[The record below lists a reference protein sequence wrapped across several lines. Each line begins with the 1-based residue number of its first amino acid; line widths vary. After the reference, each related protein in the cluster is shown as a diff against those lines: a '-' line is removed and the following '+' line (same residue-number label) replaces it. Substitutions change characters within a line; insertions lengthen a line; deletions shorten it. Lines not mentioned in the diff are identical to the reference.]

1 MSTLSKI
8 EWPAIRSLAEDRSI
22 VIKKADQGFRVVVLD
37 RLDCLSEAEKELGDK
52 NICRDFLSVTKCFVI
67 WYKEVMFLKLKRKGS
82 ISEKETKNFVYD
94 CKNTSNLGNLCFL
107 PKLHEILFN
116 IPGRPVISKS
126 CNVKE
131 LVLYQRYMGFYRKY

>member
-52 NICRDFLSVTKCFVI
+52 NIYRDFLSVTKCFVI
-67 WYKEVMFLKLKRKGS
+67 W
-82 ISEKETKNFVYD
+82 
-94 CKNTSNLGNLCFL
+94 
-107 PKLHEILFN
+107 
-116 IPGRPVISKS
+116 
-126 CNVKE
+126 
-131 LVLYQRYMGFYRKY
+131 